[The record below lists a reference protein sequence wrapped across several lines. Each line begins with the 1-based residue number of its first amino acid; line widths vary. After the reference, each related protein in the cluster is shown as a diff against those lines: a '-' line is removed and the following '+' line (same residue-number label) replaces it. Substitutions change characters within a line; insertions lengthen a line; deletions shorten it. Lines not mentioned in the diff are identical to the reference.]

1 MFKITKWNLP
11 DCLFQILITVTVL
24 LGKTICFAN
33 TNVSNAPAPISA
45 SIEGDVMLG
54 GLFPVHQKGE
64 SDVPCGIINADRGI
78 QRVEAMLFTL
88 DRINKDNTILPDIK
102 LGATIFD
109 TCARGTYALE
119 QSLEYIRASFSSLDA
134 SEFVCP
140 NGSEA
145 EAKYEPKTVAA
156 VIGGSYS
163 SVSIQVANLLRL
175 FKIPQISYASTSAQ
189 LSDKTRYEYFART
202 VPPDNYQ
209 ALAMVDIVQFFN
221 WTYVS
226 TVASEGEYGVSGIEY
241 FQQEARGRNICLAET
256 IKISSDPT
264 TIEYNQVIEKLL
276 KKNNA
281 KVVILF
287 LREEDAKGVLDAA
300 TRKNISGK
308 FTWIAADGWGTQQSP
323 VKHNELAAEGALTII
338 LQATH
343 IPEFDEYFLKL
354 SPQHNKRNPWFRE
367 YWETIHSCR
376 YADKVD
382 PKTDANVKYC
392 TGYEVLSRSK
402 YRQESKVQ
410 FIYDAVYA
418 IAHSIDEMRRD
429 KCPPSARGKEC
440 HALKKIDGELLKK
453 YILGTKFDGMFVFL
467 CLYLKL
473 ISFDLEIIS
482 MFNCLFC
489 VCTCIIYQC
498 ETTKQ
503 KQLLNASR
511 DISWVQTY

>member
-1 MFKITKWNLP
+1 MLQFTLWNLSG
-11 DCLFQILITVTVL
+11 CLYLIVYITAMFCSGSAASFMST
-24 LGKTICFAN
+24 N
-33 TNVSNAPAPISA
+33 TSNAPAPISA

-64 SDVPCGIINADRGI
+64 GDIPCGMINADRGI

-88 DRINKDNTILPDIK
+88 DRINQDRSLLNGIK
-102 LGATIFD
+102 LGTTIFD

-134 SEFVCP
+134 SEFVCSD
-140 NGSEA
+140 GSEA
-145 EAKYEPKTVAA
+145 EAKYEPKTVAG

-189 LSDKTRYEYFART
+189 LSDKSRYEYFVRT
-202 VPPDNYQ
+202 VPPDNFQ

-226 TVASEGEYGVSGIEY
+226 TVASDGEYGVPGIEY
-241 FQQEARGRNICLAET
+241 FQVEARARNICLAET
-256 IKISSDPT
+256 LKVSSNPT
-264 TIEYNQVIEKLL
+264 HTEYTGIIDKLL

-287 LREEDAKGVLDAA
+287 LREEDAKGILDAA
-300 TRKNISGK
+300 TNKNISGK

-323 VKHNELAAEGALTII
+323 VKNNELAAEGALTII
-338 LQATH
+338 LQSTR

-354 SPQHNKRNPWFRE
+354 KPQHNKRNPWFRE
-367 YWETIHSCR
+367 YWETIHNCR

-382 PKTDANVKYC
+382 PKTSQFVNYC
-392 TGYEVLSRSK
+392 TGLEILSRSK

-418 IAHSIDEMRRD
+418 IAHSIDRMKNDLCLTQRV
-429 KCPPSARGKEC
+429 KEC
-440 HALKKIDGELLKK
+440 HALNKINGELLLKK
-453 YILGTKFDGMFVFL
+453 YILNTTFNGEYLHFV
-467 CLYLKL
+467 
-473 ISFDLEIIS
+473 I
-482 MFNCLFC
+482 
-489 VCTCIIYQC
+489 
-498 ETTKQ
+498 
-503 KQLLNASR
+503 
-511 DISWVQTY
+511 